1 MANRRQKTSRP
12 ATWSLC
18 SCVMTMPSKL
28 AGLIPEDSRR
38 CAICRALNP
47 ASIRIRH
54 CLVATREQLPPLP
67 LPRTVKLN
75 TPPIKAYKESEA
87 NQEMEGWKR
96 NGRNGR
102 MEGWKD
108 GRMEGWKDGRV
119 EGWKVGSAWGRAH
132 PTFQSPILPIFHSSL
147 ERAFACVSDSST
159 LGSAVPRSKSKST

>member
-96 NGRNGR
+96 NGRMEGWKDGRMEGWKGGRGMEGWKDGRKEGWRGGR

-108 GRMEGWKDGRV
+108 GRMEGWRGGGMEGWRDGRV
-119 EGWKVGSAWGRAH
+119 EGWKDGKSGAH
-132 PTFQSPILPIFHSSL
+132 
-147 ERAFACVSDSST
+147 
-159 LGSAVPRSKSKST
+159 G

>member
-1 MANRRQKTSRP
+1 
-12 ATWSLC
+12 
-18 SCVMTMPSKL
+18 MPSRL

-75 TPPIKAYKESEA
+75 TPHIKAYKESEA

-96 NGRNGR
+96 NGRVEGWKGGRMEGWKEGRMEGWKGGR

-108 GRMEGWKDGRV
+108 GRMEGWKDQLHRDH
-119 EGWKVGSAWGRAH
+119 RALRAS
-132 PTFQSPILPIFHSSL
+132 FFLLP
-147 ERAFACVSDSST
+147 AKGYST
-159 LGSAVPRSKSKST
+159 AVYPD

>member
-75 TPPIKAYKESEA
+75 TLPIKAYKESEA
-87 NQEMEGWKR
+87 NQDIAQREKYRDGRGMEEEWK
-96 NGRNGR
+96 GGR
-102 MEGWKD
+102 MEGW
-108 GRMEGWKDGRV
+108 
-119 EGWKVGSAWGRAH
+119 RAH
-132 PTFQSPILPIFHSSL
+132 PIFHSSNLPFLHSPL

>member
-18 SCVMTMPSKL
+18 SFVMTMPSKL

-75 TPPIKAYKESEA
+75 TLPIKAYKESEA
-87 NQEMEGWKR
+87 NQDIAQREKYR
-96 NGRNGR
+96 
-102 MEGWKD
+102 
-108 GRMEGWKDGRV
+108 DGRV
-119 EGWKVGSAWGRAH
+119 EGWKDGKGEC
-132 PTFQSPILPIFHSSL
+132 PPNLPIFHSSIL
-147 ERAFACVSDSST
+147 PSPPLSVHLHVSRNPVPW
-159 LGSAVPRSKSKST
+159 VPRSPLQKQKYLMI

>member
-87 NQEMEGWKR
+87 NQEMEGWK
-96 NGRNGR
+96 GGR
-102 MEGWKD
+102 ME
-108 GRMEGWKDGRV
+108 R
-119 EGWKVGSAWGRAH
+119 GSAH
-132 PTFQSPILPIFHSSL
+132 PTFQSSILPFLPSL
-147 ERAFACVSDSST
+147 SVHLHVSRIPVPW
-159 LGSAVPRSKSKST
+159 VPRSPAPKAKVPND